1 MKKRYVPTLP
11 LPEGAVKTTC
21 LVCTAAA
28 MTLAAGAQAA
38 PVPLLFNNP
47 STPTNVTE
55 LFNGSGAAISN
66 ALSVDF
72 TNVATDGGTTV
83 DARVTATVRG
93 GTAFGPTNAAGN
105 PVSGFL
111 PDYNSSPG
119 TQPQSDLGFLFYGSG
134 VGVPQG
140 IALEIS
146 FFDGTAGLAGSFSNP
161 FTLSAVDLLVYDVD
175 GEAFQTE
182 GLMAFTADGLV
193 SYSVGNTPQRLTPTP
208 VAGGVEFAGP
218 GRNFS
223 ETDASGA
230 VLLNYENTN
239 SITLDF
245 VASIIFGPQPNAMF
259 AGIDGQADLID
270 VANFASPVSATDAPS
285 PVPLPSALPLFV
297 ASLAGLGVILRRRRD
312 TEV

>member
-1 MKKRYVPTLP
+1 MKHDVTTLKRSG
-11 LPEGAVKTTC
+11 GATC
-21 LVCTAAA
+21 RTAIASAAA
-28 MTLAAGAQAA
+28 SLGLAASAHAA

-47 STPTNVTE
+47 STPTNVAE

-66 ALSVDF
+66 TLSVDF

-83 DARVTATVRG
+83 DARVTATVKN
-93 GTAFGPTNAAGN
+93 GTAFGPTNSTGN

-111 PDYNSSPG
+111 PNYNSLPG

-134 VGVPQG
+134 VGLPQG

-175 GEAFQTE
+175 GEPFQSE
-182 GLMAFTADGLV
+182 GLTAFTADGLV

-208 VAGGVEFAGP
+208 VAGGVQFDGP
-218 GRNFS
+218 GQNFS

-245 VASIIFGPQPNAMF
+245 VASIVFGPQPNGMF

-270 VANFASPVSATDAPS
+270 VSNFAPPVSAADVPS

-297 ASLAGLGVILRRRRD
+297 ASLAGLGFVLRRRQGS
-312 TEV
+312 EA